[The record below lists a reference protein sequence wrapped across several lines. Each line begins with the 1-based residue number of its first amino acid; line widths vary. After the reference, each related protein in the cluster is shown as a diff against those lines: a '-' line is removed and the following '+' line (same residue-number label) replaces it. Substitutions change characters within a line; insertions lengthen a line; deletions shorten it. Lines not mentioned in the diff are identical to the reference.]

1 MGARGLMARKADLIS
16 FASAAAMALRL
27 ADMIEAQLARAIAE
41 RGSASF
47 AVSGGSTPAGLYK
60 ALSERTLDWS
70 RVTAVLVDERWIAP
84 GEEGSNE
91 TFIRETLMQ
100 NEAAA
105 LNLVGLWSDA
115 PTPAQGLA
123 AAEARLEGA
132 SQPFDAV
139 VLGMGPD
146 GHTASW
152 FPYAEG
158 LDDALH
164 SNKSLCAVNAQQSN
178 VTGKHVSRIT
188 LTLNEIKVSRF
199 IALMIAGEEKR
210 NAYSKA
216 LEDGSVEAMPVRA
229 ILKERPDLWTV
240 WAP

>member
-1 MGARGLMARKADLIS
+1 MGARGLMAHKADFIS
-16 FASAAAMALRL
+16 FASAAAMAARL

-41 RGSASF
+41 RGAASF
-47 AVSGGSTPAGLYK
+47 AISGGSTPAGLYK
-60 ALSERTLDWS
+60 ALSARALDWS
-70 RVTAVLVDERWIAP
+70 RVTAVLVDERWVAP

-91 TFIRETLMQ
+91 TFIRKTLMQ
-100 NEAAA
+100 NQAAA

-123 AAEARLEGA
+123 TAAARLEGM

-152 FPYAEG
+152 FPYADG
-158 LDDALH
+158 LGDALH
-164 SNKSLCAVNAQQSN
+164 SEKPLCAVDAQQSN
-178 VTGKHVSRIT
+178 VTGKHVRRMT
-188 LTLNEIKVSRF
+188 LTLDAVKSARF

-210 NAYSKA
+210 NAYIKA
-216 LEDGSVEAMPVRA
+216 LEDGPVEAMPVRA
-229 ILKERPDLWTV
+229 ILKARPDLWTV

>member
-1 MGARGLMARKADLIS
+1 MALKAELIS
-16 FASAAAMALRL
+16 FASAAAMAARL

-41 RGSASF
+41 RGAASF

-60 ALSERTLDWS
+60 ALSTRVLDWS
-70 RVTAVLVDERWIAP
+70 RVTAILVDERWVAP
-84 GEEGSNE
+84 GEDGSNE

-100 NEAAA
+100 NHAAA

-123 AAEARLEGA
+123 MVEARLEGV
-132 SQPFDAV
+132 SRPFDAV

-152 FPYAEG
+152 FPYADG

-164 SNKSLCAVNAQQSN
+164 SEKSLCAVNALQSN
-178 VTGKHVSRIT
+178 VTGKHVSRMT
-188 LTLNEIKVSRF
+188 LTIGAVKSARF
-199 IALMIAGEEKR
+199 MTLMIAGEEKR
-210 NAYSKA
+210 NAYIKV
-216 LEDGSVEAMPVRA
+216 LEDGPVEAMPVRA
-229 ILKERPDLWTV
+229 ILKARPGLWAA